1 MLLLNQI
8 SVLWGVY
15 KAVDY
20 NEESK
25 GDQVNQ
31 KKEKIQ
37 VNWCLG
43 FLLSWVAF
51 LGLGGSYCRVG
62 PDFKKDDHIEEE
74 SDKDKE
80 DAGEDPG
87 GERGQSVR
95 WSCGESGGEEVD
107 QHLGNNRRVW
117 LFQVGELKP

>member
-1 MLLLNQI
+1 MFLLNQI

-15 KAVDY
+15 KAVYY
-20 NEESK
+20 NGESK
-25 GDQVNQ
+25 GDQMNQ
-31 KKEKIQ
+31 KKENIQ

-51 LGLGGSYCRVG
+51 LGLGGCYFRVG
-62 PDFKKDDHIEEE
+62 PDSKKDDHIEEE

-87 GERGQSVR
+87 GERGQSVG
-95 WSCGESGGEEVD
+95 WSCGESWGEEVD
-107 QHLGNNRRVW
+107 QHLGINRRVRVW
-117 LFQVGELKP
+117 QVWEL